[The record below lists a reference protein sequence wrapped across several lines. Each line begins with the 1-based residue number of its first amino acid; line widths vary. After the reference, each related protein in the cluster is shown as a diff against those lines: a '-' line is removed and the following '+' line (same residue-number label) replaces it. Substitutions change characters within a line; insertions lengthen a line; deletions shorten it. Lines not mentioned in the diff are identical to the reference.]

1 MAEDIKENEMQ
12 NGKPARLR
20 GIDADGNSITPTM
33 EEVTDA
39 LPGEQKY
46 DRGVYYSLP
55 KSIVSVHKPTGGNE
69 IKTIT
74 LLKIGDYNTS
84 HFNFFEILL
93 FHFIRI
99 TIAYPAGA
107 RFIMRPLVHSKVM
120 LLILNADVSLI

>member
-46 DRGVYYSLP
+46 DRGA
-55 KSIVSVHKPTGGNE
+55 SVRLAFNKELSNRFSDE
-69 IKTIT
+69 T
-74 LLKIGDYNTS
+74 LL
-84 HFNFFEILL
+84 
-93 FHFIRI
+93 
-99 TIAYPAGA
+99 
-107 RFIMRPLVHSKVM
+107 
-120 LLILNADVSLI
+120 

>member
-1 MAEDIKENEMQ
+1 
-12 NGKPARLR
+12 
-20 GIDADGNSITPTM
+20 M

-84 HFNFFEILL
+84 HLISLRFLL
-93 FHFIRI
+93 FHFTRI

-107 RFIMRPLVHSKVM
+107 RFIMRLLVHSKVM
-120 LLILNADVSLI
+120 SLILNADVSLI

>member
-84 HFNFFEILL
+84 HFNFFEI
-93 FHFIRI
+93 FTIPFFRI

-120 LLILNADVSLI
+120 SLILNADVSLI

>member
-74 LLKIGDYNTS
+74 LLKNRR
-84 HFNFFEILL
+84 L
-93 FHFIRI
+93 
-99 TIAYPAGA
+99 
-107 RFIMRPLVHSKVM
+107 
-120 LLILNADVSLI
+120 